1 MLFFVGVLILLWA
14 CCLFDLWGSIGLV
27 LWCGEG
33 EQRGNSKELRR
44 SCEYKQLCQGVMIT

>member
-1 MLFFVGVLILLWA
+1 MGVLILLWA